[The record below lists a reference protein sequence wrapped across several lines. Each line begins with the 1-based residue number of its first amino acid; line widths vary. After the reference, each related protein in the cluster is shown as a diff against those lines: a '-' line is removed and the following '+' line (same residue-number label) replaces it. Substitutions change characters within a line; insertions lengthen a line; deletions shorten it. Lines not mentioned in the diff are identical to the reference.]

1 MINLSDLW
9 VQPRTDA
16 DELIDLPGTPW
27 EDVLRGMRDVQR
39 INQVLLTYP
48 ILFATFD
55 RLATWPTDRPLRVLD
70 VATGLADIPRA
81 LVDFAR
87 SHKRQLGVPPF
98 PPAIEV
104 VGLDLNPRILAM
116 AGETLTDYPEISLVQ
131 GDALALPFQTGEFDW
146 AFCHLALH
154 HLPLAG
160 HETFFQELARVIRPG
175 GGILVGDLERT
186 RLNEALARPFLQL
199 VTSPIAQHDGIVS
212 IRRAL
217 SQDELMALL
226 ARTGLSWLGRTWLA
240 PPTQFVVTGIKPE
253 S

>member
-1 MINLSDLW
+1 MSLLTDLW

-16 DELIDLPGTPW
+16 DELIDLPGTAW
-27 EDVLRGMRDVQR
+27 EDVLRGMRDIQR
-39 INQVLLTYP
+39 INAVLLTYP

-87 SHKRQLGVPPF
+87 ARGR
-98 PPAIEV
+98 AIEV

-116 AGETLTDYPEISLVQ
+116 AGETLADYPEITLVQ
-131 GDALALPFQTGEFDW
+131 GDALALPCADADFDW

-160 HETFFQELARVIRPG
+160 HETFFRELARVIRPG

-186 RLNEALARPFLQL
+186 RLNEALARPFLQ
-199 VTSPIAQHDGIVS
+199 VVCSPIAQHDGIVS
-212 IRRAL
+212 IQRAL
-217 SQDELMALL
+217 SHDELVALL
-226 ARTGLSWLGRTWLA
+226 GRAGLPWLSRAWLA
-240 PPTQFVVTGIKPE
+240 PPTQFVVAGTKPAG
-253 S
+253 